1 MAKHQSTLNGR
12 RARSV
17 SVSIARSG
25 SKRPRRA
32 RRTTPKSTLEAQVA
46 CQRLQ
51 LFRVRSVL
59 ECAGF
64 ALEYGHDTE
73 CRGSDV
79 SLALDVAR
87 ALIEQVIG
95 ELDSE
100 RLAALGRALSS
111 S

>member
-1 MAKHQSTLNGR
+1 MAKRQSTLNGR

-17 SVSIARSG
+17 SVSIVRSG
-25 SKRPRRA
+25 SKRSRTA
-32 RRTTPKSTLEAQVA
+32 RRTTPKSTLKAQVA
-46 CQRLQ
+46 RQRLQ

-59 ECAGF
+59 ECAGL
-64 ALEYGHDTE
+64 ALEYGHNSE

-87 ALIEQVIG
+87 ELVEQVIG

-100 RLAALGRALSS
+100 RLAALRQESGGR
-111 S
+111 

>member
-1 MAKHQSTLNGR
+1 MAKRQSTLNGR

-25 SKRPRRA
+25 SKRSRTA
-32 RRTTPKSTLEAQVA
+32 RLRTLKSTLEAQVA
-46 CQRLQ
+46 RQRLQ
-51 LFRVRSVL
+51 LFRVRAVL

-79 SLALDVAR
+79 SLALEVAR
-87 ALIEQVIG
+87 GLVEQVIG

-100 RLAALGRALSS
+100 RLAALRKKSSGR
-111 S
+111 